1 MTKRIFRQLFGQAV
15 IVGLLVILQIVILI
29 LSIVKLS
36 DYFVYLY
43 SAFEL
48 LSLGVALHVLNKKN
62 NPTYKLAWV
71 IPILLFP
78 VFGGLFYLLVTF
90 QTSTRRFTR
99 RLASEIAL
107 SSPYL
112 PQKVE
117 TLYALA
123 RIDPYPRNFAY
134 YMKTRAGWPVY
145 ENTPARYFPLGEDMY
160 GAILEE
166 LKKAKRYIFL
176 EYFIIDEGAMWNSI
190 LSVLAEKAKEG
201 VDVRILYD
209 GMGTLFLL
217 PRDYPEKLAAMGIK
231 AKVFNPFVPILST
244 VQNNRDHRKILVID
258 GRVAF
263 TGGINLADEYINRIE
278 RHGHWKDSGVE
289 ITGEGVYSFTMM
301 FLQMWRITEKV
312 PEDYEKYRPDP
323 ASPALAQSDGFVL
336 PYGDSPLDG
345 EPVGASVY
353 LDIIQKAKNYVHITT
368 PYLVLDYELTNS
380 LCRAAKAGVDVK
392 IITPHI
398 PDRWY
403 MYVVAWDFY
412 RELIAA
418 GVGIYEYTP
427 GFIHCKAF
435 VSDDET
441 AVVGSINLD
450 YRSLYLHF
458 ECACWFYRSRVVAE
472 VEEDFTET
480 LAKCRQITLK
490 DWQNLPWYKKLLGI
504 LLRIFAPLM

>member
-1 MTKRIFRQLFGQAV
+1 M
-15 IVGLLVILQIVILI
+15 
-29 LSIVKLS
+29 
-36 DYFVYLY
+36 
-43 SAFEL
+43 
-48 LSLGVALHVLNKKN
+48 
-62 NPTYKLAWV
+62 
-71 IPILLFP
+71 
-78 VFGGLFYLLVTF
+78 
-90 QTSTRRFTR
+90 
-99 RLASEIAL
+99 
-107 SSPYL
+107 
-112 PQKVE
+112 
-117 TLYALA
+117 
-123 RIDPYPRNFAY
+123 
-134 YMKTRAGWPVY
+134 
-145 ENTPARYFPLGEDMY
+145 
-160 GAILEE
+160 
-166 LKKAKRYIFL
+166 
-176 EYFIIDEGAMWNSI
+176 
-190 LSVLAEKAKEG
+190 
-201 VDVRILYD
+201 
-209 GMGTLFLL
+209 
-217 PRDYPEKLAAMGIK
+217 
-231 AKVFNPFVPILST
+231 
-244 VQNNRDHRKILVID
+244 
-258 GRVAF
+258 
-263 TGGINLADEYINRIE
+263 
-278 RHGHWKDSGVE
+278 E

-490 DWQNLPWYKKLLGI
+490 DWQNLPWYKSSSASCSAFSPPSCNPPVPRCHSPKAGI
-504 LLRIFAPLM
+504 HIASVPAAPARLLRKRIKEGRTALKVRPSFMEYKRRRRRKSKLTAGFSDGSRARRGPSPTEPRRCSSPRGAPSDPGPPGQSGVVGA